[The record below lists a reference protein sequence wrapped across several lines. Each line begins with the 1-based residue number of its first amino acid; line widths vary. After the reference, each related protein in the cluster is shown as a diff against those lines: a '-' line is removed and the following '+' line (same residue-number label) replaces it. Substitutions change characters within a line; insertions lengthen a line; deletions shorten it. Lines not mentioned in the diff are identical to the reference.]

1 VTEQVADPRPSAPER
16 ASVPIVRFGL
26 LLGVLAMGYGVLF
39 AMLDE
44 FRDEYGISEGAL
56 GLVIGIGFLT
66 SFAAQIGIAPLA
78 DRGHARRLV
87 IAGVALNAVGL
98 LMMALA
104 TSFWPL
110 LLGRF
115 VAGLGVGIA
124 HPAIRRIVIL
134 RDPDHLGHNLGVL
147 LAWDVAG
154 FAAGPA
160 LAALVVGPLGLSAP
174 FLLVAGGAIAA
185 ALSIVNVRVDESVPV
200 AGAPR
205 FAFDLLGNRAFAG
218 AVVLGC
224 AVFMMIG
231 TFDAL
236 WSLVMDDLDAA
247 DWIANLG
254 ITLFALPLIFLGAL
268 GGRISQRVGPY
279 RFATLGLLI
288 GASAMFLYGVL
299 PGAGW
304 MFALVM
310 VHAIND
316 GLTVSSTGVAVGLAV
331 EPERQAG
338 AQGVLG
344 GMQTLTAG
352 LTAIAAG
359 VIYESAGRTVAY
371 TACAVG
377 MLALVAIGVRL
388 AGPAW
393 RLSGRG

>member
-1 VTEQVADPRPSAPER
+1 MTEQVAAREASAPEQ
-16 ASVPIVRFGL
+16 SSGSILRFGL
-26 LLGVLAMGYGVLF
+26 LLGILAMGYGVLF

-44 FRDEYGISEGAL
+44 FRDEYGIGEGAL
-56 GLVIGIGFLT
+56 GLVIGLGFLM

-87 IAGVALNAVGL
+87 VAGVALNALGL
-98 LMMALA
+98 VMMALA
-104 TSFWPL
+104 TSFLPL

-115 VAGLGVGIA
+115 VTGLGVGTA
-124 HPAIRRIVIL
+124 YPAIRRIVIL
-134 RDPDHLGHNLGVL
+134 RDPDHLGHNLGTL

-160 LAALVVGPLGLSAP
+160 LAALVIGPLGLSAP
-174 FLLVAGGAIAA
+174 FLLVAGGAVVAA
-185 ALSIVNVRVDESVPV
+185 ASVLRIRVDESATV
-200 AGAPR
+200 AGTPR
-205 FAFDLLGNRAFAG
+205 FALDLLRHRPFAG

-247 DWIANLG
+247 EWIANLG

-268 GGRISQRVGPY
+268 GGRLAQRIGPFRFGTVGL
-279 RFATLGLLI
+279 ALG
-288 GASAMFLYGVL
+288 AAFMFLYGVL

-304 MFALVM
+304 LFAVVM
-310 VHAIND
+310 VHSIND
-316 GLTVSSTGVAVGLAV
+316 ALTVSSTGVAVGMTV
-331 EPERQAG
+331 DPGRQAG

-359 VIYESAGRTVAY
+359 ALYEAAGRTVAY
-371 TACAVG
+371 GACAAG
-377 MLALVAIGVRL
+377 MLLLVVVGVRL